1 MSGKTISYRL
11 ALAMRAG
18 AANAEKTAE
27 SIRAELRRLE
37 ENGFRRRAGEPAED
51 DAVEWDLDAEL
62 IRAFLA
68 EFTEEVLP

>member
-18 AANAEKTAE
+18 AENAERTAE
-27 SIRAELRRLE
+27 EIRAELRRLE
-37 ENGFRRRAGEPAED
+37 SEDLTRPAGTPNED
-51 DAVEWDLDAEL
+51 DAAEWDKDAEL

-68 EFTEEVLP
+68 EFDEEALP